1 MFLNDQFIP
10 CVGQD
15 VALIG
20 QSGCGKSTIIQ
31 LLQRFYDVSHGQL
44 RLDGVD
50 IREIN
55 INSLR
60 SCFGLVSQE
69 PILFNLTIAENIAY
83 AKENIPM
90 ESIIEA
96 ATKANVHEFIKRL
109 PQGYETIVGM
119 KGNFLSGG
127 EKQRIAIARALLCE
141 PKVFLFDEAT
151 SAMDTA
157 NEQIIQ
163 KVLEQDRL
171 DDPSRTR
178 ITIAHRLST
187 ICLCNPICVLS
198 AGRVVESGDHAEL
211 IEKHGVYYNI
221 VIRNS
226 PHN

>member
-1 MFLNDQFIP
+1 MFLNDQLIP

-198 AGRVVESGDHAEL
+198 AGRV
-211 IEKHGVYYNI
+211 
-221 VIRNS
+221 
-226 PHN
+226 